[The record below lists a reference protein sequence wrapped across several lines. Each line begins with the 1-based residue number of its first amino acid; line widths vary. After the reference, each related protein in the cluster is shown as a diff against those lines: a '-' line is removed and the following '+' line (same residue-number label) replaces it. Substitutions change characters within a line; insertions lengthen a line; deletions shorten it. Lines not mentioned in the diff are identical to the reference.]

1 MDPSAPLLVGQQVVQ
16 VCLFIVAAIAIV
28 GGALQMVLGQPDT
41 LSRLDNLHRFIAGVY
56 FSTGVISF
64 WAAYTIR
71 QQGTLVYLLALGV
84 FLAGVGRLVS
94 IRRVGLPKPAAV
106 WLGYLIPELLLPV
119 VIVVA
124 WRLSTG

>member
-1 MDPSAPLLVGQQVVQ
+1 MNPETPLLVGQQIVQ
-16 VCLFIVAAIAIV
+16 VCLFIVAAIAMV

-41 LSRLDNLHRFIAGVY
+41 LPRLDNVHRFMAGVY

-94 IRRVGLPKPAAV
+94 IRRVGLPRPAAV
-106 WLGYLIPELLLPV
+106 WLGYLVPELLLPV

-124 WRLSTG
+124 WHLSR